1 MISVSLFYYSEIS
14 ERYKI
19 YVIIPDLKKKIL
31 FTSLSLMA
39 TQDFT

>member
-19 YVIIPDLKKKIL
+19 YVIMPDLKKN
-31 FTSLSLMA
+31 
-39 TQDFT
+39 DFIYLT